1 MVALLLGKSG
11 FALLGG
17 YLMGGKSGY
26 LMGGKS
32 GFALLGGYLMGGK
45 SGHLM
50 GGKSGYLMG
59 GKKGYLMGEKNDCT
73 AYVSFPLQKSCKSH
87 KKDTVKKRGLHQ
99 RKVRQGR

>member
-32 GFALLGGYLMGGK
+32 RYFW
-45 SGHLM
+45 
-50 GGKSGYLMG
+50 
-59 GKKGYLMGEKNDCT
+59 
-73 AYVSFPLQKSCKSH
+73 V
-87 KKDTVKKRGLHQ
+87 
-99 RKVRQGR
+99 GRVGT

>member
-1 MVALLLGKSG
+1 
-11 FALLGG
+11 
-17 YLMGGKSGY
+17 LMGGKSGY
-26 LMGGKS
+26 LMGGKKGYLIGGNS
-32 GFALLGGYLMGGK
+32 GYLMGGN
-45 SGHLM
+45 
-50 GGKSGYLMG
+50 SGYLMG

>member
-1 MVALLLGKSG
+1 LERRVVALLLGKSG

-17 YLMGGKSGY
+17 Y
-26 LMGGKS
+26 
-32 GFALLGGYLMGGK
+32 
-45 SGHLM
+45 LM